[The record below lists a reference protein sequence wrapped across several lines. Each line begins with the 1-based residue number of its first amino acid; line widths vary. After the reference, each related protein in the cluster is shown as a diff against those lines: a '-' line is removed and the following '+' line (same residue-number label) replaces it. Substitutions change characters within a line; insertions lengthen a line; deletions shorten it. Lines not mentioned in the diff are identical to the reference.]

1 MISTRK
7 QNRILGTNNNILKVT
22 NKDRDKILLIDWFN
36 TEIKNAL
43 SSGLSMYNDEKKD
56 ASLIATMQTET
67 KENLK
72 NSDFNA
78 ANKII
83 DNVKKLDSN
92 DVFNIGVDKIKK
104 DTNEITDNIW
114 NYINKISDYF
124 KNILNIPLS
133 IGIIFLIIIIIKK

>member
-1 MISTRK
+1 
-7 QNRILGTNNNILKVT
+7 
-22 NKDRDKILLIDWFN
+22 
-36 TEIKNAL
+36 
-43 SSGLSMYNDEKKD
+43 MYNDEKKD

-104 DTNEITDNIW
+104 DTNEITDNI
-114 NYINKISDYF
+114 
-124 KNILNIPLS
+124 
-133 IGIIFLIIIIIKK
+133 

>member
-36 TEIKNAL
+36 TEIRNAL

-83 DNVKKLDSN
+83 DNVKM
-92 DVFNIGVDKIKK
+92 
-104 DTNEITDNIW
+104 
-114 NYINKISDYF
+114 
-124 KNILNIPLS
+124 
-133 IGIIFLIIIIIKK
+133 